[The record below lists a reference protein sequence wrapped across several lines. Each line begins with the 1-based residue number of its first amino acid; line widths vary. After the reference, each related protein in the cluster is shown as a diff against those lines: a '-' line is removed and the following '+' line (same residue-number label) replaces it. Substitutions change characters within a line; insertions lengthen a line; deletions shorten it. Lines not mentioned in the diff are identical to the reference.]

1 MSTTETDYIFD
12 KLYEHTEDYMEERM
26 NDIMSDLKED
36 FHVREYEELVNKHAT
51 IKNNKESV

>member
-26 NDIMSDLKED
+26 NVSRK
-36 FHVREYEELVNKHAT
+36 
-51 IKNNKESV
+51 